1 MPKRLGQSASS
12 LFRKTE
18 PEPAPAPQGQELPP
32 LSKAHVP
39 RHTIRA
45 KAREEASE
53 KVTFLLTPSQ
63 SMYLDELCFKVKRA
77 TGYDLAR
84 TEVIRAAIRLLMEL
98 EVDEAVKEQI
108 RELRRRDR
116 TKIGSAIEQI
126 LVESIEKCVQERK
139 KG

>member
-12 LFRKTE
+12 LFRRTE
-18 PEPAPAPQGQELPP
+18 PEPVPAPREPKP
-32 LSKAHVP
+32 STSSKAHVP
-39 RHTIRA
+39 RHTIRT
-45 KAREEASE
+45 KAEEARE
-53 KVTFLLTPSQ
+53 KVTFLLTPRQ

-84 TEVIRAAIRLLMEL
+84 TEVIRAAITLLMEL

-108 RELRRRDR
+108 RELRRRGR
-116 TKIGSAIEQI
+116 TEIGSAVEQI